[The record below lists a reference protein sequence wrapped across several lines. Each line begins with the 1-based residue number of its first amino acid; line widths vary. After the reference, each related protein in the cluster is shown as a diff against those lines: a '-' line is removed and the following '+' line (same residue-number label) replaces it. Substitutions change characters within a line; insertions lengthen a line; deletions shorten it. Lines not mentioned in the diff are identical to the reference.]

1 MSERIKT
8 IPITLWHSPGEL
20 PVGKLLLEDG
30 IQLDP
35 RLHRLEMGYLKN
47 DDQTITVVEV
57 SICPIERVE
66 GLENKETGDE

>member
-1 MSERIKT
+1 MNEQIKT

-20 PVGKLLLEDG
+20 PVGKFLLQDD

-47 DDQTITVVEV
+47 DDQTITVVEI
-57 SICPIERVE
+57 SICPIKPAVE
-66 GLENKETGDE
+66 EVTQND